1 MSSKGEVT
9 SDENEQYLSY
19 KYMGTDSTESDCIKK
34 HVEFTKQADALQ
46 FATSHPSLKVF
57 SCELSPQWRSY
68 LVCDFNAF
76 WEIYSRSSDKHF
88 YEVIP
93 RPSSVKL
100 FLDLEFY
107 KDLNKEK
114 DGSIMRYILLS
125 LIDKKLKEDF
135 DIENSS
141 THVII
146 LDSSSKEK
154 FSNHL
159 IYPNVG
165 FTNIKECGT
174 FICKVLSSMSSAER
188 NQLEVKTNTESAKL
202 FVDTKGSLQK
212 NEHPLT

>member
-9 SDENEQYLSY
+9 SDEHEPYLCY
-19 KYMGTDSTESDCIKK
+19 KYMGTDNKESECIKK
-34 HVEFTKQADALQ
+34 HVEFTKQADAIQ
-46 FATSHPSLKVF
+46 FATSHPTLKVF
-57 SCELSPQWRSY
+57 SCELSPQRRSF

-76 WEIYSRSSDKHF
+76 WEIYSRSSDKNF

-107 KDLNKEK
+107 KDFNKEK
-114 DGSIMRYILLS
+114 DGSIMRSTLLS

-146 LDSSSKEK
+146 LDSSSEEK

-159 IYPNVG
+159 IYPSVV

-174 FICKVLSSMSSAER
+174 FVSEVLSSMSSAER

-212 NEHPLT
+212 ISIH